1 MILCSSLITHIGYA
15 TPLADYS
22 PGKITTDM
30 TWYPS
35 LKITN
40 SYSTPNSTT
49 SKTSTADGKS
59 GNFDFSLTA
68 GLSGKWALQYRQFN
82 PETITYVNS
91 TLLQNFGMKTQ
102 ELNVLYK
109 IDKSIAAFAGWHQ
122 ASYTYG
128 ANFAPNITAQNKNVL
143 QVGLIG
149 ATQIADKT
157 QLFAVAGVGKALIN
171 IEAGIS

>member
-1 MILCSSLITHIGYA
+1 MQAHSFDSFPLFTSRSEPILSAQNAKGSWNLLRYFLFIIMILCSSLITHIGYA

-109 IDKSIAAFAGWHQ
+109 IDKSIAAFAGSHQ
-122 ASYTYG
+122 VCPASP
-128 ANFAPNITAQNKNVL
+128 A
-143 QVGLIG
+143 
-149 ATQIADKT
+149 
-157 QLFAVAGVGKALIN
+157 AL
-171 IEAGIS
+171 